1 MHYFLTLRPDKSGLK
16 IYVLVNETK
25 QMEMLEILH
34 GGRVPPHP

>member
-1 MHYFLTLRPDKSGLK
+1 MHCLLTLRPDESGLK

-25 QMEMLEILH
+25 QMEMEILH

>member
-1 MHYFLTLRPDKSGLK
+1 MHCLLTLRRDESDFK

-25 QMEMLEILH
+25 QMEMLEILN